1 MLHKWRPPY
10 SVPSEFIDSRNLD
23 AGRWLAQPVP
33 SAARRAS
40 PATAAGEM
48 SVSSSCRPCR
58 RPHPRPGYRSARA
71 RRLRVTRACVA
82 CSACRGK
89 RQPRSRRLKRRPA
102 PAPEAVAGW
111 PAEAVAGWPAQ
122 AVAGWPGVPRRPRAS
137 RHAPGEARQPSSAA
151 CQGGMLVPRRVARG
165 TLSLLAHPPPLE
177 IGSCERLSERLR
189 PPGSLTSSS
198 EGLCPAAAGC
208 GAGLLPEER
217 IWWSTCMAPASEPG
231 VRLSCRLIVCS
242 LAAGVSPKA

>member
-1 MLHKWRPPY
+1 MSPMSEASPEAWLSERSGAAPPSDSSLRRMLRLQGQ
-10 SVPSEFIDSRNLD
+10 E
-23 AGRWLAQPVP
+23 ATAE
-33 SAARRAS
+33 SAAEE
-40 PATAAGEM
+40 AAGSGTGGSGGM
-48 SVSSSCRPCR
+48 ARGGSGGMARGAAP
-58 RPHPRPGYRSARA
+58 PPG
-71 RRLRVTRACVA
+71 
-82 CSACRGK
+82 
-89 RQPRSRRLKRRPA
+89 Q
-102 PAPEAVAGW
+102 
-111 PAEAVAGWPAQ
+111 Q
-122 AVAGWPGVPRRPRAS
+122 ARPRG
-137 RHAPGEARQPSSAA
+137 GEAAELGR
-151 CQGGMLVPRRVARG
+151 VPRRVARG
-165 TLSLLAHPPPLE
+165 ALSLLAHPPPLE

>member
-1 MLHKWRPPY
+1 MSEASPEAWLSERSGAAPPSDSSLRRMLRLQGQ
-10 SVPSEFIDSRNLD
+10 E
-23 AGRWLAQPVP
+23 ATAE
-33 SAARRAS
+33 SAAEE
-40 PATAAGEM
+40 AAGSGTGGSGGM
-48 SVSSSCRPCR
+48 ARGAAPPPGQQARPR
-58 RPHPRPGYRSARA
+58 KG
-71 RRLRVTRACVA
+71 
-82 CSACRGK
+82 
-89 RQPRSRRLKRRPA
+89 
-102 PAPEAVAGW
+102 EA
-111 PAEAVAGWPAQ
+111 AELGR
-122 AVAGWPGVPRRPRAS
+122 VPRRVA
-137 RHAPGEARQPSSAA
+137 Q
-151 CQGGMLVPRRVARG
+151 CQGGVLVPRRVARG
-165 TLSLLAHPPPLE
+165 ALSLLAHPPPLE